1 MTVPDHALAISSAID
16 DAAERLERAYATRT
30 PCAPVRDLIGEDD
43 IAAAYAVQQR
53 QTDHRVAAGARVVG
67 RKTGLT
73 NKAVQQQLGVDQ
85 PDFGVLL
92 DDMDVTA
99 EPQVPSIRLLQPK
112 AEAEI
117 AFVLGADLVDGDLDI
132 AQCRDAVA
140 HAVAALEIVDSR
152 VADWDIRITDTV
164 ADNASSGL
172 FVLGDRTVP
181 LTDFEPVEATMRM
194 FLDGDLVSE
203 GTGAA
208 CLGDPLNALSWL
220 ARIARDYGQPLTA
233 GQVVLSGALGP
244 MVSAPPGCVVRAE
257 ISTLGEVTAHFSD
270 LAQPSTREDQA

>member
-1 MTVPDHALAISSAID
+1 MTVPDHLVDSAID
-16 DAAERLERAYATRT
+16 QAAQRLEEAYATRT
-30 PCAPVRDLIGEDD
+30 PCAPIRDLLGESD
-43 IAAAYAVQQR
+43 IAAAYAVQRR
-53 QTDHRVAAGARVVG
+53 QIDHRTAVGARVIG

-73 NKAVQQQLGVDQ
+73 SRAVQQQLGVDQ

-117 AFVLGADLVDGDLDI
+117 AFVLGADLTEGDLHV
-132 AQCRDAVA
+132 AQCRDSVA

-172 FVLGDRTVP
+172 FVLGEQTVP
-181 LTDFEPVEATMRM
+181 LTEFEPVEATMRM
-194 FLDGDLVSE
+194 FLDGEQVSE

-244 MVSAPPGCVVRAE
+244 MVSAPPGCTVRAE
-257 ISTLGEVTAHFSD
+257 ISTLGEVVADFSQ
-270 LAQPSTREDQA
+270 LEETR